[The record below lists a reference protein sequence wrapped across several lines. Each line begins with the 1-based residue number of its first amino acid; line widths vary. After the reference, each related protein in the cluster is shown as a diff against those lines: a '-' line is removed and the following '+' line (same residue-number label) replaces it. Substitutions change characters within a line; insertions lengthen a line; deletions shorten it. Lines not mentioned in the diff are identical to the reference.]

1 MGMTIDSKKRSLLKT
16 LSWRI
21 LATSIGVG
29 LIYFYTESI
38 EFGLTF
44 GLADIIIKSVAYY
57 AHERIW
63 TH

>member
-1 MGMTIDSKKRSLLKT
+1 MGMTTDSKKRSLLKT

-57 AHERIW
+57 AHERMW
-63 TH
+63 TD

>member
-1 MGMTIDSKKRSLLKT
+1 MTTDSKKRSLLKT

-57 AHERIW
+57 AHERMW
-63 TH
+63 TD

>member
-1 MGMTIDSKKRSLLKT
+1 MGLIDSKKRSLLKT

-29 LIYFYTESI
+29 LIYLYTESI